1 MRLEFV
7 PVDFKLQFLS
17 PAQVD
22 ANPLFVLRSMMGKH
36 LHSMCCISR
45 STRCCECMYHKTCA
59 YAFLFE
65 TILPQENTILPG
77 TDRASHPFS
86 LSKRQFQRENPI
98 AGYDFT
104 ITLFGKA
111 SEYLPYIYAA
121 FVRSGKE
128 GIFKGR
134 TPFVV
139 EDVQVGGNSILI
151 EENKLSTDYEK
162 CEWTFDS
169 RVLKD
174 GARPREVFVEL
185 KSPLRFKF
193 GGKYGTDFAAAD
205 FMGCLFRRA
214 KTMCS
219 LYGDFGDE
227 RYSPTADLEITER
240 NVRWVNFRHY
250 SARQKTRMEL
260 GGAVGHLK
268 LSGCFTPFELALLE
282 FNKVANAGK
291 NTNFG
296 LGQMDYWKRQEGER

>member
-7 PVDFKLQFLS
+7 PVDFRLQFLS

-36 LHSMCCISR
+36 LRSMCCISR
-45 STRCCECMYHKTCA
+45 NSKCCECMYHKTCA

-65 TILPQENTILPG
+65 TILSQENTILPG

-111 SEYLPYIYAA
+111 AEYLPYIYAA

-128 GIFKGR
+128 GIFKSR
-134 TPFVV
+134 MPFVV
-139 EDVQVGGNSILI
+139 EDVQVGGNGILI

-162 CEWTFDS
+162 YEWTFDS

-174 GARPREVFVEL
+174 GAQPRDVFVEL

-193 GGKYGTDFAAAD
+193 GGKYGTDFAASD

-227 RYSPTADLEITER
+227 KYSPTADLEITER

-250 SARQKTRMEL
+250 SARQKTQMEL

-296 LGQMDYWKRQEGER
+296 LGQMDYWKR